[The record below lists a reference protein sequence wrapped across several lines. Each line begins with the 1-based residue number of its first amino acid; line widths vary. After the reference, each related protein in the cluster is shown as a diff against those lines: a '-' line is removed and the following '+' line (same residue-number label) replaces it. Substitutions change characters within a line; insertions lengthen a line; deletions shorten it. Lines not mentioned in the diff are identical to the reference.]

1 MIVDTLSSPSK
12 PSGMALGTRAFDI
25 VAVTVIGCA
34 YTVTIFVARDDTDL
48 GAAIVGGIA
57 NTVPLIL
64 FGGVVRR
71 FIIEKIVGRSA
82 IRQILSHAILCMAF
96 SVLSFWVLIILL
108 GMANGASP
116 FAFEVKPFGK
126 GSAWQLLEN
135 ATTYA
140 VIAALSYLQ
149 AWRPI
154 PNARLAVREAEV
166 GLPAGFSDRELPR
179 KWRVSRHFIR
189 SGEDILPID
198 VSRVVSITGADDY
211 SDVATL
217 DRNHLVRMT
226 LAQFEK
232 TLDAALF
239 VRVHRSSIVNVDLI
253 ERAEP
258 AGGGRM
264 LLHMANGQIIQA
276 SRAGWRL
283 LRARVI

>member
-1 MIVDTLSSPSK
+1 MDALNSPSK
-12 PSGMALGTRAFDI
+12 PSGLALGTRAFDMLA
-25 VAVTVIGCA
+25 VAVICCA
-34 YTVTIFVARDDTDL
+34 YTVTIFVAHNDADL
-48 GAAIVGGIA
+48 GAAIVGGIV
-57 NTVPLIL
+57 NTVPLVL

-71 FIIEKIVGRSA
+71 VIIKKIVGRNA
-82 IRQILSHAILCMAF
+82 IHQILSHTALCMAF
-96 SVLSFWVLIILL
+96 SVLSYWVLIILL

-116 FAFEVKPFGK
+116 FAFSVKPFATGH
-126 GSAWQLLEN
+126 AWQLLEN

-154 PNARLAVREAEV
+154 PNAKLAASEAEV
-166 GLPAGFSDRELPR
+166 TLPAAPSHRELPR
-179 KWRVSRHFIR
+179 KRQVSRHFIR

-198 VSRVVSITGADDY
+198 VSRVVCITGADDY

-226 LAQFEK
+226 LAEFEK

>member
-1 MIVDTLSSPSK
+1 ML
-12 PSGMALGTRAFDI
+12 A
-25 VAVTVIGCA
+25 VAVIGCA

-48 GAAIVGGIA
+48 GAAFVGGIA
-57 NTVPLIL
+57 NTIPVIL
-64 FGGVVRR
+64 FGGLVRR
-71 FIIEKIVGRSA
+71 FIIEKLVGRSA
-82 IRQILSHAILCMAF
+82 IRQTLGHAVLCTAF

-154 PNARLAVREAEV
+154 SNAKWAASEAEV
-166 GLPAGFSDRELPR
+166 TLPAPPSDREVPR
-179 KWRVSRHFIR
+179 KRQASRHFIR
-189 SGEDILPID
+189 SGEDILPVD
-198 VSRVVSITGADDY
+198 VSRVVCITGADDY

-226 LAQFEK
+226 LAEFEK
-232 TLDAALF
+232 SLDAAIF

-264 LLHMANGQIIQA
+264 LLHMANGQAIQS
-276 SRAGWRL
+276 SRAGARL
-283 LRARVI
+283 LRARII

>member
-1 MIVDTLSSPSK
+1 MDAPNPPST
-12 PSGMALGTRAFDI
+12 PSGLALGTRAFDMLA
-25 VAVTVIGCA
+25 VAVIGCA
-34 YTVTIFVARDDTDL
+34 YTVTLFVARDDTDL

-64 FGGVVRR
+64 FGGLVRR

-82 IRQILSHAILCMAF
+82 ICQVLGHAILCMTF
-96 SVLSFWVLIILL
+96 SVLSFWVLILLL

-149 AWRPI
+149 VWRPMGDAK
-154 PNARLAVREAEV
+154 PAARE
-166 GLPAGFSDRELPR
+166 PELMSPVAPSEGEPPR
-179 KWRVSRHFIR
+179 KRQVSRHFIR
-189 SGEDILPID
+189 SGEDILPVD
-198 VSRVVSITGADDY
+198 VSRVVCITGADDY

-226 LAQFEK
+226 LAEFEK
-232 TLDAALF
+232 TLDPALF
-239 VRVHRSSIVNVDLI
+239 VRVHRSAIVNVELI

-264 LLHMANGQIIQA
+264 LLHMANGQVIQA
-276 SRAGWRL
+276 SRAGSRL
-283 LRARVI
+283 LRARII

>member
-1 MIVDTLSSPSK
+1 MRTGL
-12 PSGMALGTRAFDI
+12 ALGSRAFDMLA
-25 VAVTVIGCA
+25 VAVIGCA
-34 YTVTIFVARDDTDL
+34 YTVTIFVARDDTNL

-57 NTVPLIL
+57 NTVPVIL
-64 FGGVVRR
+64 FGGLVRR
-71 FIIEKIVGRSA
+71 LVIEKLVGRGA
-82 IRQILSHAILCMAF
+82 VRQTLAHAVLCTAF

-108 GMANGASP
+108 GMANDASP

-149 AWRPI
+149 AWRPV
-154 PNARLAVREAEV
+154 PNAKWATGELEV
-166 GLPAGFSDRELPR
+166 TLPAPPSDREVPR
-179 KWRVSRHFIR
+179 KRQASRHFIR
-189 SGEDILPID
+189 SGEDILPVD
-198 VSRVVSITGADDY
+198 VSRVVCITGADDY

-217 DRNHLVRMT
+217 DRNNLVRMT
-226 LAQFEK
+226 LAEFEK
-232 TLDAALF
+232 TLDTALF

-264 LLHMANGQIIQA
+264 LLHMANGQTIQS
-276 SRAGWRL
+276 SRDLQQRHRPSPSNGKG
-283 LRARVI
+283 

>member
-1 MIVDTLSSPSK
+1 VDAPNSPST
-12 PSGMALGTRAFDI
+12 PSGLALGTRAFDVLA
-25 VAVTVIGCA
+25 VAVIGCA
-34 YTVTIFVARDDTDL
+34 YTVTLFVARDDTDL

-57 NTVPLIL
+57 NTVPLVL
-64 FGGVVRR
+64 FGGLVRR
-71 FIIEKIVGRSA
+71 FIIEKIVGRGA
-82 IRQILSHAILCMAF
+82 IGQVLGHAILCTAF

-126 GSAWQLLEN
+126 GSAWQLLQN

-149 AWRPI
+149 VSRPI
-154 PNARLAVREAEV
+154 PNAGLAVREAQ
-166 GLPAGFSDRELPR
+166 AGFPADSPDSERPR
-179 KWRVSRHFIR
+179 GRQVSRHFIR
-189 SGEDILPID
+189 SGEDILPVD
-198 VSRVVSITGADDY
+198 VNRVVCITGADDY

-217 DRNHLVRMT
+217 DRSYLVRMR
-226 LAQFEK
+226 LAEFEK
-232 TLDAALF
+232 TLDTALF
-239 VRVHRSSIVNVDLI
+239 VRVHRSSIVNVDMI

-264 LLHMANGQIIQA
+264 LLHMANGQIVQA
-276 SRAGWRL
+276 SRAGSRL

>member
-1 MIVDTLSSPSK
+1 MDAPSL
-12 PSGMALGTRAFDI
+12 PSTRSGLALGTRAFDMLA
-25 VAVTVIGCA
+25 VAVICCA

-64 FGGVVRR
+64 FGGLVRR

-82 IRQILSHAILCMAF
+82 IRQALGHAVLCMAF

-154 PNARLAVREAEV
+154 PNAKLAANEAEV
-166 GLPAGFSDRELPR
+166 GLPAGPSDREHPPR
-179 KWRVSRHFIR
+179 PQVSRHFIR
-189 SGEDILPID
+189 SGEDILPVD
-198 VSRVVSITGADDY
+198 VSRVVCITGADDY

-226 LAQFEK
+226 LAEFEK
-232 TLDAALF
+232 SLDAAAF

-258 AGGGRM
+258 SGGGRM
-264 LLHMANGQIIQA
+264 LLHMANGQVIQS
-276 SRAGWRL
+276 SRAGARL
-283 LRARVI
+283 LRARII

>member
-1 MIVDTLSSPSK
+1 
-12 PSGMALGTRAFDI
+12 MALGTRAFDMLA
-25 VAVTVIGCA
+25 VAVIGCA
-34 YTVTIFVARDDTDL
+34 YTVTIFVAHDDADF

-57 NTVPLIL
+57 NIVPLIL
-64 FGGVVRR
+64 FGGVTRR
-71 FIIEKIVGRSA
+71 FVIEKIVGRNA
-82 IRQILSHAILCMAF
+82 IHQILGHAILCMAF
-96 SVLSFWVLIILL
+96 SVLSYWVLIILL

-116 FAFEVKPFGK
+116 FAFAVKPFAAGQ
-126 GSAWQLLEN
+126 AWQLLEN

-149 AWRPI
+149 VWRPI
-154 PNARLAVREAEV
+154 PDAKLVAREAEV
-166 GLPAGFSDRELPR
+166 TLPAAPSNRELLR
-179 KWRVSRHFIR
+179 KRQVSRHFIR
-189 SGEDILPID
+189 SGEDILPVD
-198 VSRVVSITGADDY
+198 VNRVVCITGADDY

-226 LAQFEK
+226 LAEFEK

-264 LLHMANGQIIQA
+264 LLHMANGQVIQA